1 MPIDT
6 RGTASMRSAK
16 TGGNTQPHWQDVPS
30 QQLPSSM
37 GFGIEPPSPSAAAWS

>member
-1 MPIDT
+1 MPINT
-6 RGTASMRSAK
+6 GGTAWMRSAK

-37 GFGIEPPSPSAAAWS
+37 GSGIEPASPPAAAWS